1 MIAMTLL
8 LCLVGC
14 LWAATTFDIDT
25 KYGKEQVVIP
35 DGYTAE
41 EVLLIVAKNY
51 YELNHEHEELLIKAE
66 ELNNSLAEYVELNK
80 SLREKYDALILDYD
94 SLVKKVE
101 SYGRWSNFKG
111 FVNGSVTYN
120 FKDTYGFGISAG
132 MFLFN
137 KTLLTI
143 GVNFP
148 FSIGVG
154 VGFVI

>member
-1 MIAMTLL
+1 M
-8 LCLVGC
+8 
-14 LWAATTFDIDT
+14 DIDT

-148 FSIGVG
+148 FSIVVG

>member
-1 MIAMTLL
+1 MTLL
-8 LCLVGC
+8 LCLAGC
-14 LWAATTFDIDT
+14 LWADTIYEIDT

-51 YELNHEHEELLIKAE
+51 YELNHEHEELIIKAE
-66 ELNNSLAEYVELNK
+66 ELDKSVNSYIEANRELRDKYLKILA
-80 SLREKYDALILDYD
+80 DYD
-94 SLVKKVE
+94 NLVKEVE
-101 SYGRWSNFKG
+101 SYGKWSNFKG
-111 FVNGSVTYN
+111 FVSGSVTYD
-120 FKDTYGFGISAG
+120 FKETYGFGISAG

-137 KTLLTI
+137 KTLLTV

>member
-1 MIAMTLL
+1 MTLL

-14 LWAATTFDIDT
+14 LWATTTYDIDT

-51 YELNHEHEELLIKAE
+51 YELNHEHEELIVKAE
-66 ELNNSLAEYVELNK
+66 ELDKSVSSYIEANRELRDKYLKILA
-80 SLREKYDALILDYD
+80 DYD
-94 SLVKKVE
+94 NLVKEVE
-101 SYGRWSNFKG
+101 AYGKWSNFKG
-111 FVNGSVTYN
+111 FVSGSVTYD

-137 KTLLTI
+137 KTLLTV

>member
-1 MIAMTLL
+1 MTLL

-14 LWAATTFDIDT
+14 LWAATTYDIDT

-51 YELNHEHEELLIKAE
+51 YELNHEHEELLVKAE
-66 ELNNSLAEYVELNK
+66 ELDKSVSSYIEANRELRDKYLKILA
-80 SLREKYDALILDYD
+80 DYD
-94 SLVKKVE
+94 NLVKEVE
-101 SYGRWSNFKG
+101 AYGKWSNFKG
-111 FVNGSVTYN
+111 FVSGSVTYD

-137 KTLLTI
+137 KTLLTV